1 MLYSEFIHEVM
12 KLVIVDDDESS
23 GFSYLEPHYRALMV
37 DSGFEP
43 AKVTDRTIDWD
54 YVAEVQKLEVERRNK
69 ITDKTRFVIDWV
81 FDVISSTIEPTMIQE
96 ENELMKNM
104 MDYMKL
110 NHELRGKEQALQ
122 EREANLDHK
131 EEVLDKKDN
140 ILQLVPGM
148 NFSKRGAK

>member
-1 MLYSEFIHEVM
+1 
-12 KLVIVDDDESS
+12 
-23 GFSYLEPHYRALMV
+23 
-37 DSGFEP
+37 
-43 AKVTDRTIDWD
+43 
-54 YVAEVQKLEVERRNK
+54 
-69 ITDKTRFVIDWV
+69 
-81 FDVISSTIEPTMIQE
+81 MIQE

-110 NHELRGKEQALQ
+110 NHELQGKEQALQ
-122 EREANLDHK
+122 EREADLEHK

>member
-1 MLYSEFIHEVM
+1 M
-12 KLVIVDDDESS
+12 
-23 GFSYLEPHYRALMV
+23 
-37 DSGFEP
+37 
-43 AKVTDRTIDWD
+43 
-54 YVAEVQKLEVERRNK
+54 ERRNK

>member
-1 MLYSEFIHEVM
+1 ML
-12 KLVIVDDDESS
+12 
-23 GFSYLEPHYRALMV
+23 
-37 DSGFEP
+37 
-43 AKVTDRTIDWD
+43 
-54 YVAEVQKLEVERRNK
+54 
-69 ITDKTRFVIDWV
+69 
-81 FDVISSTIEPTMIQE
+81 QE

-110 NHELRGKEQALQ
+110 SHELQGKEQALQ
-122 EREANLDHK
+122 EREADLDHK